1 MKIKI
6 VLAIAVSLL
15 TAYSCN
21 NGAENKKGNVAEL
34 KANLEKLKNKRSTLD
49 DDIRKL
55 EEQVNKAD
63 PEAAALKNIKLVEVQ
78 PVSIQEFTHYIDL
91 QGRVDAD
98 NISYVTPRG
107 MPAQVKAVYIN
118 KGDNVK
124 KGQLLLKLDDAV
136 QLQQLE
142 GLKTQLAY
150 AEDIKKRTKNLWDQ
164 GIGTEIQLKTAE
176 NNVKGLK
183 DQINTLTS
191 SWQMTNVTSEVN
203 GYVEQL
209 NLRVGETFTGF
220 TGNQPQIMIINSS
233 SLKVVTDVPEN
244 YLGKIG
250 KGTPVKITLPDV
262 NLEFNSIISLMN
274 QSVGINSRAVTTES
288 KIPYN
293 SKIHIN
299 QVAEVKLKDYSN
311 PKAMIIPLTVLQ
323 TDESGKYVFVL
334 AVENGKQV
342 ARKKK
347 VRVGEIYGEQIEV
360 LEGLQEGDKLISRG
374 YQGLYEGQ
382 AVTTEIK

>member
-1 MKIKI
+1 MKIII

-34 KANLEKLKNKRSTLD
+34 KANLEKLKKKRSTLD

-63 PEAAALKNIKLVEVQ
+63 PESAALKNIKLVEVE

-176 NNVKGLK
+176 NNVKALK

>member
-1 MKIKI
+1 MKIII
-6 VLAIAVSLL
+6 VFAIAVSLL

-55 EEQVNKAD
+55 EEEVNKAD
-63 PEAAALKNIKLVEVQ
+63 PDAAALKNIKLVEVQ
-78 PVSIQEFTHYIDL
+78 SVSIQEFTHYIDL

-311 PKAMIIPLTVLQ
+311 PRAMIIPLTVLQ

-347 VRVGEIYGEQIEV
+347 VQVGEIYGEQIEV
-360 LEGLQEGDKLISRG
+360 LEGLQEGDKLIFRG

-382 AVTTEIK
+382 AVTTGIK

>member
-1 MKIKI
+1 MKIII
-6 VLAIAVSLL
+6 VLAIAGSLL

-55 EEQVNKAD
+55 EEEVNKAD
-63 PEAAALKNIKLVEVQ
+63 PDAAALKNIKLVEVQ
-78 PVSIQEFTHYIDL
+78 SVSIQEFTHYIDL

-311 PKAMIIPLTVLQ
+311 PRAMIIPLTVLQ

-347 VRVGEIYGEQIEV
+347 VQVGEIYGEQIEV
-360 LEGLQEGDKLISRG
+360 LEGLQEGDKLIFRG

-382 AVTTEIK
+382 AVTTGIK

>member
-55 EEQVNKAD
+55 EEQVKKAD

-244 YLGKIG
+244 YLDKIG

>member
-142 GLKTQLAY
+142 GLKTQWAY

-176 NNVKGLK
+176 NNVKALK

>member
-55 EEQVNKAD
+55 EEQMNKAD
-63 PEAAALKNIKLVEVQ
+63 PESAALKNIKLVEVQ

-176 NNVKGLK
+176 NNVKALK

>member
-63 PEAAALKNIKLVEVQ
+63 PESAALKNIKLVEVQ

-176 NNVKGLK
+176 NNVKALK

>member
-1 MKIKI
+1 MKIII

-21 NGAENKKGNVAEL
+21 NGAGNKKGNVAEL

>member
-1 MKIKI
+1 MKIII
-6 VLAIAVSLL
+6 VLAIAGSLL

-34 KANLEKLKNKRSTLD
+34 KANLEKLKKKRSTLD

-55 EEQVNKAD
+55 EEEVNKAD
-63 PEAAALKNIKLVEVQ
+63 PDAAALKNIKLVEVQ
-78 PVSIQEFTHYIDL
+78 SVSIQEFTHYIDL

-203 GYVEQL
+203 GYVVMRL
-209 NLRVGETFTGF
+209 
-220 TGNQPQIMIINSS
+220 SS
-233 SLKVVTDVPEN
+233 TMPCAEPE
-244 YLGKIG
+244 K
-250 KGTPVKITLPDV
+250 
-262 NLEFNSIISLMN
+262 
-274 QSVGINSRAVTTES
+274 RC
-288 KIPYN
+288 
-293 SKIHIN
+293 
-299 QVAEVKLKDYSN
+299 
-311 PKAMIIPLTVLQ
+311 
-323 TDESGKYVFVL
+323 
-334 AVENGKQV
+334 
-342 ARKKK
+342 R
-347 VRVGEIYGEQIEV
+347 
-360 LEGLQEGDKLISRG
+360 
-374 YQGLYEGQ
+374 
-382 AVTTEIK
+382 